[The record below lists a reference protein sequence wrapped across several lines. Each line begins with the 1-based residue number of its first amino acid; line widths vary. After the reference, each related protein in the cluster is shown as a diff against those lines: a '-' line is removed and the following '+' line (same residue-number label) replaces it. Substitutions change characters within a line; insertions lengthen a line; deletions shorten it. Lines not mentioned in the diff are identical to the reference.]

1 MGSINMTHSLRIGIG
16 FDIHPL
22 VQDRKLI
29 LGGVEIPYSKGLLGH
44 SDADVLIH
52 AICDAIL
59 GAISEGDL
67 GRHFP
72 DTDARYRG
80 MSSMILLKK
89 VIAKAKAK
97 GFRIINMD
105 ATVAV
110 QEPRLG
116 EYIPRMIDKIRD
128 ALEIGTG
135 RVNIKATNP
144 EGLGFSGRGEGIM
157 AQSVVL
163 VEGMREENLDVE
175 GL

>member
-1 MGSINMTHSLRIGIG
+1 MTHSLRIGIG

-29 LGGVEIPYSKGLLGH
+29 LGGVEIPHSKGLLGH

-67 GRHFP
+67 GSHFP
-72 DTDARYRG
+72 DTEARYRG
-80 MSSMILLKK
+80 ISSTILLKK
-89 VIAKAKAK
+89 VGEKAKAK
-97 GFRIINMD
+97 GFRIVNMD
-105 ATVAV
+105 ATVTA

-116 EYIPRMIDKIRD
+116 KYIPRMIDKIGD
-128 ALEIGTG
+128 VLEIGTD

-144 EGLGFSGRGEGIM
+144 EGLGFSGRAEGIM

-163 VEGMREENLDVE
+163 VEGVGRENPDVE
-175 GL
+175 DL

>member
-1 MGSINMTHSLRIGIG
+1 MTHSLRIGIG

-22 VQDRKLI
+22 VRDRKLI
-29 LGGVEIPYSKGLLGH
+29 LGGIEIPHSKGLLGH

-67 GRHFP
+67 GSHFP
-72 DTDARYRG
+72 DTDSRYRG
-80 MSSMILLKK
+80 ISSVILLKK
-89 VIAKAKAK
+89 VTDMAKAK
-97 GFRIINMD
+97 GFRIVNMD
-105 ATVAV
+105 ATVTA

-116 EYIPRMIDKIRD
+116 EYIPRMIDKIGD
-128 ALEIGTG
+128 ALGIGTE

-163 VEGMREENLDVE
+163 VEGVGRENPDVE
-175 GL
+175 DL

>member
-1 MGSINMTHSLRIGIG
+1 MTHFLRIGMG

-22 VQDRKLI
+22 IEGRKLI

-72 DTDARYRG
+72 DTDPQYRS
-80 MSSMILLKK
+80 MSSILLLKK
-89 VIAKAKAK
+89 VTEKAKAK
-97 GFRIINMD
+97 GFRIVNID
-105 ATVAV
+105 ATVAA
-110 QEPRLG
+110 QEPRLA
-116 EYIPRMIDKIRD
+116 EYIPQMIDNMGEV
-128 ALEIGTG
+128 LGVGTD
-135 RVNIKATNP
+135 RVNIKVTNP

-157 AQSVVL
+157 AQSVIL
-163 VEGMREENLDVE
+163 MEGMGKENPDLED
-175 GL
+175 L

>member
-1 MGSINMTHSLRIGIG
+1 MTHFLRIGIG

-22 VQDRKLI
+22 AEDRKLI

-67 GRHFP
+67 GKHFP
-72 DTDARYRG
+72 DGDATYRNI
-80 MSSMILLKK
+80 SSMILLKK
-89 VIAKAKAK
+89 VAEKAKAK
-97 GFRIINMD
+97 GFRIINTD
-105 ATVAV
+105 ATVTT

-116 EYIPRMIDKIRD
+116 KYIPRMIEKIGD
-128 ALEIGTG
+128 ALEIGTD
-135 RVNIKATNP
+135 RINIKATNP
-144 EGLGFSGRGEGIM
+144 EGLGFSGRKEGIM

-163 VEGMREENLDVE
+163 VEGIGESRC
-175 GL
+175 

>member
-1 MGSINMTHSLRIGIG
+1 MTHSLRIGIG

-22 VQDRKLI
+22 VRDRKLI
-29 LGGVEIPYSKGLLGH
+29 LGGVEIPHSKGLLGH

-67 GRHFP
+67 GRYYP

-80 MSSMILLKK
+80 ISSMILLKK
-89 VIAKAKAK
+89 VTEKARAK

-105 ATVAV
+105 ATVTA

-116 EYIPRMIDKIRD
+116 QYIPRMINKIGE
-128 ALEIGTG
+128 ALEIGTD

-144 EGLGFSGRGEGIM
+144 EKLGFSGRGEGIM

-163 VEGMREENLDVE
+163 VERVERENLDVKD
-175 GL
+175 L

>member
-1 MGSINMTHSLRIGIG
+1 MRIGIG

-29 LGGVEIPYSKGLLGH
+29 LGGVEIPHSKGLLGH

-67 GRHFP
+67 GSHFP
-72 DTDARYRG
+72 DTEARYRG
-80 MSSMILLKK
+80 ISSTILLKK
-89 VIAKAKAK
+89 VSEKAKAK

-105 ATVAV
+105 ATVTA

-116 EYIPRMIDKIRD
+116 KYIPRMIDKIGD
-128 ALEIGTG
+128 VLEIGTD

-144 EGLGFSGRGEGIM
+144 EGLGFSGRAEGIM

-163 VEGMREENLDVE
+163 VEGVGRENPDVE
-175 GL
+175 DL

>member
-1 MGSINMTHSLRIGIG
+1 MTHFLRIGIG

-22 VQDRKLI
+22 VEGRKLI

-72 DTDARYRG
+72 DTDARYRNI
-80 MSSMILLKK
+80 SSMILLKEVMEK
-89 VIAKAKAK
+89 SKAK
-97 GFRIINMD
+97 GFRIVNMD
-105 ATVAV
+105 ATVTA
-110 QEPRLG
+110 QEPKLA
-116 EYIPRMIDKIRD
+116 EYIPRMIDKIGE
-128 ALEIGTG
+128 ALEIGTD
-135 RVNIKATNP
+135 RVNIKATSP
-144 EGLGFSGRGEGIM
+144 EGLGFSGRTEGIM

-163 VEGMREENLDVE
+163 VEGVERENPDVE
-175 GL
+175 DL

>member
-1 MGSINMTHSLRIGIG
+1 MTHSLRIGIG

-72 DTDARYRG
+72 DTDPRYRG

-89 VIAKAKAK
+89 VTAKAKAK
-97 GFRIINMD
+97 GFRVINMD
-105 ATVAV
+105 ATVSV

-116 EYIPRMIDKIRD
+116 EYIPRMIDKIGD
-128 ALEIGTG
+128 ALEIGTD

-163 VEGMREENLDVE
+163 VEGMREENPDVE

>member
-1 MGSINMTHSLRIGIG
+1 MTHFLRIGMG

-22 VQDRKLI
+22 IEGRKLI

-72 DTDARYRG
+72 DTDPQYRS
-80 MSSMILLKK
+80 MSSILLLKK
-89 VIAKAKAK
+89 VTEKAKAK
-97 GFRIINMD
+97 GFRIVNMD
-105 ATVAV
+105 ATVAA
-110 QEPRLG
+110 QEPRLA
-116 EYIPRMIDKIRD
+116 EYIPQMIDNMGEV
-128 ALEIGTG
+128 LGVGTD
-135 RVNIKATNP
+135 RVNIKVTNP

-157 AQSVVL
+157 AQSVIL
-163 VEGMREENLDVE
+163 MEGMGKENPDVE
-175 GL
+175 DL

>member
-1 MGSINMTHSLRIGIG
+1 MTQFLRIGIG
-16 FDIHPL
+16 FDVHPL
-22 VQDRKLI
+22 VEGRKLI
-29 LGGVEIPYSKGLLGH
+29 LGGVEIPYSRGLLGH

-72 DTDARYRG
+72 DTDAQYRS
-80 MSSMILLKK
+80 MSSIILLKK
-89 VIAKAKAK
+89 VSEKAKAK
-97 GFRIINMD
+97 GFRIVNMD
-105 ATVAV
+105 ATITA
-110 QEPRLG
+110 QEPRLV
-116 EYIPRMIDKIRD
+116 EYIPRMIDKLGD
-128 ALEIGTG
+128 ALEIGTD

-163 VEGMREENLDVE
+163 VEEMGKENPDVENL
-175 GL
+175 

>member
-1 MGSINMTHSLRIGIG
+1 MTHSLRIGIG

-22 VQDRKLI
+22 VQDRTLI
-29 LGGVEIPYSKGLLGH
+29 LGGVEIPHSKGLLGH

-67 GRHFP
+67 GKHFP
-72 DTDARYRG
+72 DTDAQYRAI
-80 MSSMILLKK
+80 SSMILLKK
-89 VIAKAKAK
+89 VNEKAKAK
-97 GFRIINMD
+97 GFRIVNID
-105 ATVAV
+105 ATVTA

-116 EYIPRMIDKIRD
+116 DYIPRMIDKIGD
-128 ALEIGTG
+128 ALEIGTD

-163 VEGMREENLDVE
+163 VEAVVRENPDVE
-175 GL
+175 DL